1 MTTTPERRAALL
13 VAVAACGFGSL
24 AIGTTFA
31 TRAGVALTALMAW
44 RYALA
49 APLVIVAAGGPRR
62 MRAAPMR
69 VLALV
74 VGGGI
79 GQSIVTWLSL
89 SALEWLTAASLG
101 FLFYTYPAWVA
112 LFAALAGLERLTR
125 TRIAALLLAL
135 VGITLMVGSP
145 WSAAMPLP
153 GVLRAL
159 GAAVIY
165 ALYIPLLHWLR
176 GPLSA
181 SVASAYVIAG
191 AATVFLVTAGTG
203 GTLFAGMTAA
213 MWAIALVLA
222 LFSTGVAFVAFL
234 RGLEVLGPVRTAIVS
249 TLEPFWTALLG
260 ALLLA
265 QPVGATTITGG
276 ACIMIAILMLQ
287 RSSRPVLPAAPPPD

>member
-1 MTTTPERRAALL
+1 MTTTPERRAVLL

-24 AIGTTFA
+24 AIGTTVA
-31 TRAGVALTALMAW
+31 TRAGVALPALMAW

-49 APLVIVAAGGPRR
+49 APLVVMAAGGPRR
-62 MRAAPMR
+62 LRAAPIR
-69 VLALV
+69 ALTLFA
-74 VGGGI
+74 VGGV
-79 GQSIVTWLSL
+79 GQSLVTWLSL

-112 LFAALAGLERLTR
+112 LFAGLAGLERLTR

-159 GAAVIY
+159 GSAVIY
-165 ALYIPLLHWLR
+165 ALYIPLLHWMR
-176 GPLSA
+176 GPLHA

-191 AATVFLVTAGTG
+191 AAAVFLTVAGTRG
-203 GTLFAGMTAA
+203 VLFVGMTAGL
-213 MWAIALVLA
+213 WGIALVLA
-222 LFSTGVAFVAFL
+222 LFSTVVAFVAFL

-260 ALLLA
+260 ALLLT
-265 QPVGATTITGG
+265 QPVGAATIAGG
-276 ACIMIAILMLQ
+276 ACIVTAILVLQ